1 MIFILAFGLIELEEA
16 DELVVVYAFVLAGG
30 ELIPQNDLAFAFP
43 VAVDVDG
50 LLIPLGAKVGD

>member
-16 DELVVVYAFVLAGG
+16 DELGVVHAFVLAGG
-30 ELIPQNDLAFAFP
+30 ELIPENDLAFAFP
-43 VAVDVDG
+43 VTVGVVG